1 MAVLLIHP
9 CKVTQIIL
17 MSTVLYTHYNNIIIV
32 IIIYY
37 VGIFYFLGLE
47 LNFINNTPLVSE
59 SHLMANFRANREG
72 VMMNCSI
79 PEIQLHLKDCELME
93 NFGVI
98 ELTSKI
104 NICVI
109 SLNYF
114 IMQHGCN
121 PMYI

>member
-1 MAVLLIHP
+1 
-9 CKVTQIIL
+9 
-17 MSTVLYTHYNNIIIV
+17 
-32 IIIYY
+32 
-37 VGIFYFLGLE
+37 
-47 LNFINNTPLVSE
+47 
-59 SHLMANFRANREG
+59 MANFRANREG

-79 PEIQLHLKDCELME
+79 PEIALSLKDCELME

-121 PMYI
+121 PKTVKISSINNSVILVQVHLECSLIPSKKTKSGNT